1 MTIKVITKHT
11 LLQNNDNTCNHN
23 RNIQA
28 PMVDIYKIKN
38 NVNPPIV
45 DFMFERRNNTHN
57 LRNCQEFSTK
67 RKKTI
72 KMSLESL
79 NYRPQQ
85 LWPTLSENLR

>member
-11 LLQNNDNTCNHN
+11 LLQNNNNTCNHH

-38 NVNPPIV
+38 NLNLPIM

-67 RKKTI
+67 RKKTVT
-72 KMSLESL
+72 MNLESL
-79 NYRPQQ
+79 NYRSQQ
-85 LWPTLSENLR
+85 LWSALPENLR